1 LTATG
6 GNARGRGGHA
16 CESDSAPAEGGCI
29 IVENARFLLCRGGQE
44 DFASSQGV
52 RKSLATRILAIDFG
66 LKRMGL
72 AVSDALGVTAQGLA
86 TLERVRIADDL
97 EHLRKLVEEYAAE
110 RVILGNPISQAG
122 AETAMSGQVAAFA
135 EKLRR
140 ILACPVELWDERLT
154 SAEANRMLRESG
166 IGIEKR
172 RRAADRV
179 AATLLLQGYLD
190 FQANERE
197 RSQTSGANQE

>member
-1 LTATG
+1 MA
-6 GNARGRGGHA
+6 
-16 CESDSAPAEGGCI
+16 
-29 IVENARFLLCRGGQE
+29 
-44 DFASSQGV
+44 
-52 RKSLATRILAIDFG
+52 KRILAIDFG

-97 EHLRKLVEEYAAE
+97 EHIRKLVEEYAAA

-154 SAEANRMLRESG
+154 SAEANRMLRASG

-179 AATLLLQGYLD
+179 AATLLLQSYLD
-190 FQANERE
+190 YHANERE
-197 RSQTSGANQE
+197 RQRASQADQP

>member
-1 LTATG
+1 LA
-6 GNARGRGGHA
+6 AR
-16 CESDSAPAEGGCI
+16 
-29 IVENARFLLCRGGQE
+29 V
-44 DFASSQGV
+44 
-52 RKSLATRILAIDFG
+52 LAIDFG

-97 EHLRKLVEEYAAE
+97 NHIRKLVEEYAAE
-110 RVILGNPISQAG
+110 RVVLGNPLSKAG

-154 SAEANRMLRESG
+154 SVEANRMLRESG

-172 RRAADRV
+172 RRATDRV
-179 AATLLLQGYLD
+179 AATLLLQSYLD
-190 FQANERE
+190 FHANERE
-197 RSQTSGANQE
+197 RLQASEANQE